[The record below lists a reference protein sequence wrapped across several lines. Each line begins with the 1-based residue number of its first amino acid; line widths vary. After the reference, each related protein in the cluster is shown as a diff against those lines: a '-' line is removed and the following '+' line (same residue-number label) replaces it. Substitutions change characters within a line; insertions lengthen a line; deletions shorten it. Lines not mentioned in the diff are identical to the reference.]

1 MARYLLLLHENP
13 SQYAAMTPAQ
23 MGEIIERYT
32 AWSAGLAAAGR
43 LVGGEKLKDA
53 GGRRLQR
60 SGSQVVA
67 ADGPYIEAKD
77 VIGGLFIIDAA
88 SMQEAE
94 SLIQDC
100 PHLSGDNWI
109 ELREI
114 EALG

>member
-1 MARYLLLLHENP
+1 MAKYLLLLHENP
-13 SQYAAMTPAQ
+13 SQYAAMTPAE
-23 MGEIIERYT
+23 MGDIIERYT
-32 AWSAGLAAAGR
+32 ACLAAEGK
-43 LVGGEKLKDA
+43 LVGGEKLKDD

-60 SGSQVVA
+60 KAAQVVA

-77 VIGGLFIIDAA
+77 VIGGFFMIEAA

-109 ELREI
+109 ELRAI
-114 EALG
+114 EALD

>member
-13 SQYAAMTPAQ
+13 GQYAAMTPAE
-23 MGEIIERYT
+23 MGEVIERYT
-32 AWSAGLAAAGR
+32 AWSKRLAAAGR
-43 LVGGEKLKDA
+43 LAGGEKLKDA

-60 SGSQVVA
+60 SGAQVVA

-77 VIGGLFIIDAA
+77 VIGGFFIIDAA